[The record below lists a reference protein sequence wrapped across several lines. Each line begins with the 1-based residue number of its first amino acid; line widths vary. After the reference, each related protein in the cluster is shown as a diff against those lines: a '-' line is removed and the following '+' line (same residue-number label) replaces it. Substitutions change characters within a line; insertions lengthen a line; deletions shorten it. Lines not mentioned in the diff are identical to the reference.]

1 MKLDIPQMTKKID
14 AGTGRVMTKKT
25 SSHGSF
31 RANRKPNSKRVRN
44 GQVKLQI
51 TE

>member
-1 MKLDIPQMTKKID
+1 MKISIPQIDRKLDCNGRSSCKKH
-14 AGTGRVMTKKT
+14 

-44 GQVKLQI
+44 GQVKPAS
-51 TE
+51 E